1 MTGEYND
8 GTDCSAT
15 VNNITK
21 LKVVGGSQRRG
32 RVRCKMQGDRVE
44 KTNTKSNFCGVY
56 AYVRHKAK
64 YESDVG

>member
-32 RVRCKMQGDRVE
+32 RVRCKM
-44 KTNTKSNFCGVY
+44 
-56 AYVRHKAK
+56 
-64 YESDVG
+64 